1 MPTVEKICKL
11 VGWATVSIMLILSI
25 NNCKLDAV
33 VIEKC
38 RTACSGH
45 FSRMQEVTPRKCV
58 CAYDSESEWV
68 IPR

>member
-1 MPTVEKICKL
+1 MWTTATIIL
-11 VGWATVSIMLILSI
+11 IVGV
-25 NNCKLDAV
+25 NNCKPDPV

-38 RTACSGH
+38 RVACSGH